1 MPSLTKRRG
10 TSALSTKSFHLKVPN
25 SKDCLGCSLCP
36 LRVCTTSLSVNRCRP
51 WGTVLSRSVL
61 YQCAVFISRH
71 MHLCPDRGTVGRA
84 PRPVS
89 LGQPDGIAQCFG
101 PRKGGRAGVVTSRF
115 RETICSPRP
124 WGQLLSAQNIYRRA
138 GRRAADRH
146 HEQTQPVNC
155 MQHSC
160 GMLTQCSDHTLS
172 GSTLFFTV
180 P

>member
-1 MPSLTKRRG
+1 MSIACLYDQFVGKPLP
-10 TSALSTKSFHLKVPN
+10 ALGHRALVFSSI
-25 SKDCLGCSLCP
+25 SM
-36 LRVCTTSLSVNRCRP
+36 
-51 WGTVLSRSVL
+51 RS
-61 YQCAVFISRH
+61 FISKH

-155 MQHSC
+155 MQHWC

>member
-61 YQCAVFISRH
+61 YQCAVLFQNTCTCVRIVAPWDVR
-71 MHLCPDRGTVGRA
+71 RA
-84 PRPVS
+84 LLS

-101 PRKGGRAGVVTSRF
+101 PRKGGHAGVVTSRF